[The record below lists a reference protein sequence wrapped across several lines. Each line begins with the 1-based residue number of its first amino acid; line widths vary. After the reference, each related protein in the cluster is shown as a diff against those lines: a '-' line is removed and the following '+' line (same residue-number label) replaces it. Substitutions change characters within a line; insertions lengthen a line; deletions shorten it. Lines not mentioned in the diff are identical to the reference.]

1 MRPKSLILLSL
12 ALGCGLVASVGIN
25 QVMSKGSA
33 VVQAP
38 SEKVAVFVAKKEIA
52 MNDLITPD
60 MLTTKQLP
68 KDVVPKGALTSM
80 KEVEDRRAATK
91 IIIDDILLD
100 AKLLA
105 KGEKGR
111 ATDHLPPGMRSVA
124 IKVDATSTSGF
135 LVKPGDHVD
144 LMVYLKRNGANGVEN
159 TLIKTF
165 LQNVRVFA
173 VDNVLTESPEG
184 KGQKTMKTISLL
196 VTPDQ
201 AQVVTIASNLG
212 KVTLALRSPKDA
224 ELADTSAKFVTAVMQ
239 DWFGETPDKKTDEK
253 PQPTVPVAVTDLKPK
268 TNLFGS
274 LFDVLPKKEEKK
286 EHVIEIFAGAEV
298 TRWKTVEGSP
308 IPVKLTDG
316 PPADVSSSGEGG
328 LPFLGQPA
336 DEDKEEQEKEEEA
349 PKKEKKGGPSGD
361 GTQEENV

>member
-91 IIIDDILLD
+91 IIVDDILLD

-144 LMVYLKRNGANGVEN
+144 LMVYLRRNGANGVEN
-159 TLIKTF
+159 TMIKTF

-184 KGQKTMKTISLL
+184 KGQKSMKTISLL

-201 AQVVTIASNLG
+201 AEVVTIASNLG
-212 KVTLALRSPKDA
+212 KVTLALRSPKDS
-224 ELADTSAKFVTAVMQ
+224 EIEDSGAKFVTSVMQ
-239 DWFGETPDKKTDEK
+239 DWFGEAPKKADDKTE
-253 PQPTVPVAVTDLKPK
+253 PTLPIAKEDPKPK
-268 TNLFGS
+268 VNLFG
-274 LFDVLPKKEEKK
+274 LLDMLPKKEEKK

-298 TRWKTVEGSP
+298 TRWKTVEGSSV
-308 IPVKLTDG
+308 PVKLTE
-316 PPADVSSSGEGG
+316 PPADVGPSGEGST
-328 LPFLGQPA
+328 LPFLTPPGDEAREDA
-336 DEDKEEQEKEEEA
+336 DEPGREKRDTDN
-349 PKKEKKGGPSGD
+349 SGD
-361 GTQEENV
+361 GGPRDDQI

>member
-25 QVMSKGSA
+25 QVMSKGSP

-38 SEKVAVFVAKKEIA
+38 SEKVAVFAAKKEIN

-68 KDVVPKGALTSM
+68 KDVVPQGALTSL
-80 KEVEDRRAATK
+80 KDVEDRRAATK
-91 IIIDDILLD
+91 IIVDDILVD
-100 AKLLA
+100 AKLLG

-111 ATDHLPPGMRSVA
+111 GSDHIPPGMRSIA

-144 LMVYLKRNGANGVEN
+144 LMVYLRKNGGQGVQS
-159 TLIKTF
+159 TMIKTF

-173 VDNVLTESPEG
+173 ADNVLTEAPDG

-196 VTPDQ
+196 VTQEQ
-201 AQVVTIASNLG
+201 AEVVTMAANVG
-212 KVTLALRSPKDA
+212 KITLSLRSPKDGDVS
-224 ELADTSAKFVTAVMQ
+224 ENTSPTLFRKLLEDLDTP
-239 DWFGETPDKKTDEK
+239 EKKLEEK
-253 PQPTVPVAVTDLKPK
+253 PEPTLPVAKEDPKPK
-268 TNLFGS
+268 GS
-274 LFDVLPKKEEKK
+274 LFGDFDWSKVLPKVDNKK

-298 TRWKTVEGSP
+298 TRWKTIEGNP
-308 IPVKLTDG
+308 VPVKITDG
-316 PPADVSSSGEGG
+316 PPAEVGSPKDSDLPLTPPASHEEPEKKKPASQEGKG
-328 LPFLGQPA
+328 G
-336 DEDKEEQEKEEEA
+336 DGGSHEEEA
-349 PKKEKKGGPSGD
+349 
-361 GTQEENV
+361 